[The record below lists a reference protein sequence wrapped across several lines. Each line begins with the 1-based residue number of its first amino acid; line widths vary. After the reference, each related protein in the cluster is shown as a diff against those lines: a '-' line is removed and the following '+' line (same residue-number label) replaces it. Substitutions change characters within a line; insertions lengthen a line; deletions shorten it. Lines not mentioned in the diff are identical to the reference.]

1 MFKTFIPKPKKSTS
15 RFDFAIKQL
24 MASKSNRST
33 SRLQSVIVKR
43 IIPDCKRSQTAIEF
57 LILIALILFFFTT
70 FFLAIGENISDKSR
84 ENINKIINEVAI
96 TVQDEISLATESG
109 DGYSRNFR
117 IPFDINGLDYD
128 ISITDGYVYIKTD
141 NTKDAIALHVFNVT
155 GEIIKG
161 DNYIKKESGIV
172 YLNPQ
177 NE

>member
-117 IPFDINGLDYD
+117 ILFDINGLDYD

-155 GEIIKG
+155 
-161 DNYIKKESGIV
+161 
-172 YLNPQ
+172 
-177 NE
+177 